1 MIKKLIRKALRN
13 WEKMSTADKIG
24 GFLFFAL
31 IVYMVICLINVNTNN
46 IRLDGSTY
54 QYPWWNF
61 ITWFTK

>member
-13 WEKMSTADKIG
+13 WTKMSTADKIG
-24 GFLFFAL
+24 GLLFFAL

-61 ITWFTK
+61 IMWFVK

>member
-13 WEKMSTADKIG
+13 WKKMSTSDKIG
-24 GFLFFAL
+24 GLLFFAL
-31 IVYMVICLINVNTNN
+31 IVYIVICLINVNTNN

-61 ITWFTK
+61 IMWFVK